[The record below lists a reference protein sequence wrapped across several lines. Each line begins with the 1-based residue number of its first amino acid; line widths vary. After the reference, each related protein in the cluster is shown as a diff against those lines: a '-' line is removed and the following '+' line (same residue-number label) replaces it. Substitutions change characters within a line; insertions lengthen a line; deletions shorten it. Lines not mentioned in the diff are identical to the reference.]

1 MTAINYIPELADG
14 VCSVLNAAR
23 DAGAF
28 NIPFGGAQ
36 RTYEPEFRVEES
48 ERSGL
53 VIAVMAREAD
63 SETVNRGI
71 DKDEIGV
78 DVGVWMHVADRRVE
92 TIDPLMLF
100 VRTLWNVLRTNI
112 PLASGGYGSYLR
124 RVCKP
129 IYDPALLKQNIFLS
143 VTTFTFHHNHA
154 P

>member
-23 DAGAF
+23 DAGTF
-28 NIPFGGAQ
+28 NIPFSGAQ
-36 RTYEPEFRVEES
+36 RTHEPEFRVEES

-53 VIAVMAREAD
+53 VIAVMARETD
-63 SETVNRGI
+63 STVTQRGL
-71 DKDEIGV
+71 DTDEIGI
-78 DVGVWMHVADRRVE
+78 DVGVWKHIENRNVE

-100 VRTLWNVLRTNI
+100 VRTLWKVLRTNI
-112 PLASGGYGSYLR
+112 PMASGGYGSYLR

-129 IYDPALLKQNIFLS
+129 IYDPALLKQNSFLS